1 MISQHDIKKIA
12 TLSRLALS
20 EEELAQASENVSAI
34 FDHFAAIQNVDTKE
48 VAAADDMSAL
58 KNVTRADVAEPE
70 TLSAHARLLELA
82 PRTSG
87 RHLKVSAV
95 FEEE

>member
-1 MISQHDIKKIA
+1 MISPDDLKKIA
-12 TLSRLALS
+12 SLSRLKLS
-20 EEELAQASENVSAI
+20 EEELKQSSQNVSAI
-34 FDHFAAIQNVDTKE
+34 FDHFAAIQNIDTTE
-48 VAAADDMSAL
+48 VAPADDVSAL
-58 KNVTRADVAEPE
+58 KNISRADVAEPE
-70 TLSAHARLLELA
+70 TLATHARLLALA

>member
-1 MISQHDIKKIA
+1 MISQDDIKKIA
-12 TLSRLALS
+12 ALSRLRLS
-20 EEELAQASENVSAI
+20 EEELTEASHNVSAI

-48 VAAADDMSAL
+48 VAAADDVSAL
-58 KNVTRADVAEPE
+58 KNISRADVAEPE
-70 TLSAHARLLELA
+70 SLAAHDRLLELF
-82 PRTSG
+82 PRKSG